1 MFFNNTS
8 TTTFALRNIIY
19 KEISSVSVKNVAQFI
34 CISIF
39 IVMALAIGIYIYNIY
54 IYIIYIWQKDSRD
67 SSGPRNILFC
77 TIFRLTILSRFQV
90 YEKQKNSTGTRANM
104 QYSRYLRK
112 NNIMN

>member
-1 MFFNNTS
+1 M
-8 TTTFALRNIIY
+8 
-19 KEISSVSVKNVAQFI
+19 
-34 CISIF
+34 
-39 IVMALAIGIYIYNIY
+39 VML
-54 IYIIYIWQKDSRD
+54 QKDSRD

-77 TIFRLTILSRFQV
+77 TIFRLIILSRFQV